1 MFPYN
6 NLYHKTFVIKCQSIL
21 IHGLTL
27 ATRSHNLNCYY
38 ILTIDFGHYWNIC
51 QIMVLWTKRLAKLIM
66 MLYHNT
72 LHFSAIAQRF
82 IVSQLRLLNIFEH
95 NFCWF
100 VKSRRHTRGTFVS
113 ALSNESFS
121 QYRYVSKRL
130 YTLVP
135 SRSDL

>member
-82 IVSQLRLLNIFEH
+82 IISQLRNIKHFWKLFLLVRKVAKTHERNFYECPFEWK
-95 NFCWF
+95 FLSVQMCWSDF
-100 VKSRRHTRGTFVS
+100 
-113 ALSNESFS
+113 
-121 QYRYVSKRL
+121 
-130 YTLVP
+130 TL
-135 SRSDL
+135 